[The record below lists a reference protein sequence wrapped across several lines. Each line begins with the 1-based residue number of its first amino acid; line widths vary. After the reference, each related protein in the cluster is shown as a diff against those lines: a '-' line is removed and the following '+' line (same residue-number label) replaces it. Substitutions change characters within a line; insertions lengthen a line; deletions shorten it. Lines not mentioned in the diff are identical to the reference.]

1 MIKSLTIR
9 NFKRFTEQVFHL
21 HDSVVLAGPN
31 NSGKTT
37 LLQAIAAWR
46 MGLDQWVSQRGGRT
60 KRTGASISRLAFT
73 AVPLREMNLLW
84 QERKVSGPAGP
95 GPSRL
100 IEIIVEGEEIM
111 VERETEGNK
120 WKCGLEF
127 RYANPEAI
135 YVRPLDAARME
146 VEDIQNFP
154 TPYARKLDVVM
165 IPSMSGIARDE
176 PRHERGMQ
184 DLLIGEGR
192 AGDILRNLLVE
203 VSAKK
208 EDWEDLIGHIK
219 ELFKIELLPPKYSA
233 TQPYI
238 ICEYRESPGR
248 RPLDLSNT
256 GSGTLQTLLLL
267 AFLYARPASV
277 ILIDEPDAHQ
287 HILLQSQVCRLIRKV
302 ARERRG
308 QVIIA
313 THSEV
318 VLNNTDPNQVI
329 AFLGDSPRSLTTET
343 ERNRLRE
350 ALKKITTTDILVAKE
365 TKAIL
370 YVEGE
375 TDSSILHE
383 WARILK
389 HPVQK
394 LLSQPFIHPLDGRNP
409 KAAKDHF
416 FAMRAVCPEMRG
428 LCLLDGDNR
437 EEPDTEFTKAGLEI
451 IRWKRYEIENYLL
464 IPAAIKRFVSPP
476 SKPLPLME
484 SIIDTE
490 FEKLVPSVT
499 DPFDDHPALS
509 KIKAS
514 EYLEPWLA
522 DAGQPTLKKDL
533 YLLAGMMEPDEIH
546 PEVVGVLDKISELA
560 RG

>member
-1 MIKSLTIR
+1 MIKSLTVR

-37 LLQAIAAWR
+37 LLQAVAAWR
-46 MGLDQWVSQRGGRT
+46 MGLDQWESQRGRRT

-84 QERKVSGPAGP
+84 QERKVSSPRGP

-100 IEIIVEGEEIM
+100 IEIIAKG
-111 VERETEGNK
+111 ETEGTK
-120 WKCGLEF
+120 WECGLEF
-127 RYANPEAI
+127 QYANPESI
-135 YVRPLDAARME
+135 YVRPLNASKME
-146 VEDIQNFP
+146 VEAVQDFP
-154 TPYARKLDVVM
+154 PKYAMELDVVM
-165 IPSMSGIARDE
+165 IPSLSGIARDE

-203 VSAKK
+203 VSEKK
-208 EDWEDLIGHIK
+208 EEWEYLTRHIK
-219 ELFKIELLPPKYSA
+219 ELFEIELLPPQYSA
-233 TQPYI
+233 AQPYI
-238 ICEYRESPGR
+238 ICEYREPPGR

-256 GSGTLQTLLLL
+256 GSGTLQTLLVL

-287 HILLQSQVCRLIRKV
+287 HILLQSQVHQLIRK
-302 ARERRG
+302 AADQRRG

-318 VLNNTDPNQVI
+318 VLDKTDPSRVI
-329 AFLGDSPRSLTTET
+329 AFLGDKPRSLTTKN
-343 ERNRLRE
+343 ERNSLRE
-350 ALKKITTTDILVAKE
+350 ALKKVTTTDILTAQE

-375 TDSSILHE
+375 TDSSILSE
-383 WARILK
+383 WARILD
-389 HPVQK
+389 HPSRDF
-394 LLSQPFIHPLDGRNP
+394 LSRPFVHPLGGGRIR
-409 KAAKDHF
+409 AAKEHF
-416 FAMRAVCPEMRG
+416 FAMQAVYPKMRG

-437 EEPDTEFTKAGLEI
+437 SRSDAESAKAGLEI
-451 IRWKRYEIENYLL
+451 VRWKRYEIENYLL
-464 IPAAIKRFVSPP
+464 IPEAIKRFVNF
-476 SKPLPLME
+476 PLME
-484 SIIDTE
+484 SVIDKE
-490 FEKLVPSVT
+490 FGKQVPPGT
-499 DPFDDHPALS
+499 DPFSDHAALCRV
-509 KIKAS
+509 KAS
-514 EYLEPWLA
+514 VEFLEPWLA
-522 DAGQPTLKKDL
+522 KAGRPTLKRDL
-533 YLLAGMMEPDEIH
+533 HLLAGMMEPEEIH
-546 PEVVGVLDKISELA
+546 PEVVGVLDQIYKLV

>member
-1 MIKSLTIR
+1 MIKSLTVR

-37 LLQAIAAWR
+37 LLQAVAAWR
-46 MGLDQWVSQRGGRT
+46 MGLDQWASQRGGRT

-84 QERKVSGPAGP
+84 QERKVSSPAGP

-100 IEIIVEGEEIM
+100 IEIMVEG
-111 VERETEGNK
+111 ETEGNK

-127 RYANPEAI
+127 QYANPEAI
-135 YVRPLDAARME
+135 YVRPLGAAQME
-146 VEDIQNFP
+146 VEAIQDFP
-154 TPYARKLDVVM
+154 PKFAMELDVVM
-165 IPSMSGIARDE
+165 IPSLSGIARDE

-192 AGDILRNLLVE
+192 SGDILRNLLLE
-203 VSAKK
+203 VSGKK
-208 EDWEDLIGHIK
+208 EEWEHLTGNIR
-219 ELFKIELLPPKYSA
+219 ELFGIELLPPKYSA
-233 TQPYI
+233 AQPYI
-238 ICEYRESPGR
+238 TCEYREPPGR

-256 GSGTLQTLLLL
+256 GSGTLQTLLVL
-267 AFLYARPASV
+267 AFLHARPASV

-287 HILLQSQVCRLIRKV
+287 HILLQSQVHQLIRK
-302 ARERRG
+302 AADQRRG

-318 VLNNTDPNQVI
+318 VLDKTDPSRVI
-329 AFLGDSPRSLTTET
+329 AFLGDNPRSLTTKN

-350 ALKKITTTDILVAKE
+350 ALKKVTTTDILTAQE

-375 TDSSILHE
+375 TDASILSE
-383 WARILK
+383 WARILG
-389 HPVQK
+389 HPSRDF
-394 LLSQPFIHPLDGRNP
+394 LSRPFVHPLGSRHIR
-409 KAAKDHF
+409 AAKEHF
-416 FAMRAVCPEMRG
+416 FAMQAVYPAMRG

-437 EEPDTEFTKAGLEI
+437 TRPDTELAEAGLEI
-451 IRWKRYEIENYLL
+451 TRWKRYEIENYLL
-464 IPAAIKRFVSPP
+464 IPEAIKRFVNF
-476 SKPLPLME
+476 PLME
-484 SIIDTE
+484 SIVDKE
-490 FEKLVPSVT
+490 FGKQVPAGT
-499 DPFDDHPALS
+499 HPFSDHAALCRV
-509 KIKAS
+509 KAS
-514 EYLEPWLA
+514 VEFLEPWLA
-522 DAGQPTLKKDL
+522 KAGRPTLKKDL
-533 YLLAGMMEPDEIH
+533 HLLAGMMEPDEIH
-546 PEVVGVLDKISELA
+546 PEVVGVLDKINELA